1 MTKLRLPIDGV
12 FCFMEIWKEVPG
24 YEDLYEVSSL
34 GRVKSLSNNGD
45 KKEKIRVLRLDIHGY
60 LSINLSNK
68 KIKRYKVHQLV
79 AMAFLG
85 HTPCGNK
92 LVVDHINGIKTD
104 NRLEN
109 LQIVTIR
116 YNSRKTQ
123 VNYSSQY
130 KGVSFSKNKN
140 RWIARIQI
148 DGKSKYLGMHKT
160 ELEASE
166 AYQNK
171 LKEIV

>member
-1 MTKLRLPIDGV
+1 MTKLRLPIDRV
-12 FCFMEIWKEVPG
+12 FYFMEIWRYVPG

-34 GRVKSLSNNGD
+34 GRVKSLSNNGY

-60 LSINLSNK
+60 LSVNLSNK

-85 HTPCGNK
+85 HKPNGNV
-92 LVVDHINGIKTD
+92 LVVDHINNDKLD

-109 LQIVTIR
+109 LQVISNR
-116 YNSRKTQ
+116 ENSYKTQ
-123 VNYSSQY
+123 EKYASKY
-130 KGVSFSKNKN
+130 KGVSFNKNKK

-148 DGKSKYLGMHKT
+148 DGKSKYLGMHRT
-160 ELEASE
+160 EELASE

-171 LKEIV
+171 LKELC

>member
-12 FCFMEIWKEVPG
+12 FYFMEEWREVPG

-85 HTPCGNK
+85 HKPNGCK
-92 LVVDHINGIKTD
+92 LVIDHINDIKTD

-116 YNSRKTQ
+116 YNSYKTQ
-123 VNYSSQY
+123 DKYASKY
-130 KGVSFSKNKN
+130 KGVSFNKNKK
-140 RWIARIQI
+140 RWVARIQI

-160 ELEASE
+160 EELASE

-171 LKEIV
+171 LKEL

>member
-1 MTKLRLPIDGV
+1 
-12 FCFMEIWKEVPG
+12 MEIWKEVPG

-92 LVVDHINGIKTD
+92 LVVDHINDIKTD

-116 YNSRKTQ
+116 YNSYKTQ
-123 VNYSSQY
+123 YKYASKY
-130 KGVSFSKNKN
+130 KGVSFNKNKK

-148 DGKSKYLGMHKT
+148 NGKSKYLGMHKT
-160 ELEASE
+160 EELASE

-171 LKEIV
+171 LKEIC